1 MADSPPAQKVTDK
14 DLIKAIEQRC
24 TQSGIPVVPTKEIER
39 VDYIDIKKQA
49 IARRLKKLSKQGK
62 ISSLKIGRGWV
73 WWVPENKEFGGE
85 ADFSN
90 IDWSSIDAEE
100 IPLEKIQDHPELSSS
115 AYWDQL
121 KNDAEAMSRAGAWA
135 FLIGLVIILVDEY
148 NILISLTQ
156 LQADIGAFSLL
167 GGMLLIFIGIVAI
180 SIAKTAISISE
191 KGIDGWVRTKYDSLK
206 SRVLAGVPI
215 RISWEWKDNNSPQ
228 ENK

>member
-1 MADSPPAQKVTDK
+1 
-14 DLIKAIEQRC
+14 
-24 TQSGIPVVPTKEIER
+24 
-39 VDYIDIKKQA
+39 
-49 IARRLKKLSKQGK
+49 
-62 ISSLKIGRGWV
+62 
-73 WWVPENKEFGGE
+73 
-85 ADFSN
+85 
-90 IDWSSIDAEE
+90 
-100 IPLEKIQDHPELSSS
+100 
-115 AYWDQL
+115 
-121 KNDAEAMSRAGAWA
+121 MSRAGAWA

-191 KGIDGWVRTKYDSLK
+191 KGIDGWVRTKYDSFK